1 LKKYIKKKLNKMDNI
16 TQIIVTVL
24 TVAGSAGIWKFLE
37 ARLKAKADDK
47 KASYQN
53 NDGVQYRD
61 DLKNRVR
68 NLESLLATSSEEKD
82 ELRENI
88 LTLTAEVNALRVKVE
103 YLEKENDRLKTIR

>member
-1 LKKYIKKKLNKMDNI
+1 MDNI
-16 TQIIVTVL
+16 TQIIITVV

-37 ARLKAKADDK
+37 ARLKAKSEDK
-47 KASYQN
+47 KTSYQN
-53 NDGVQYRD
+53 NDGIQYRD
-61 DLKNRVR
+61 DLKSRVR

>member
-1 LKKYIKKKLNKMDNI
+1 MDNI

-37 ARLKAKADDK
+37 ARLKAKSDDK
-47 KASYQN
+47 KINLQN

-68 NLESLLATSSEEKD
+68 NLESLLAKSSDEKEDLRKQVLGLVEE
-82 ELRENI
+82 
-88 LTLTAEVNALRVKVE
+88 VSALRIKVE
-103 YLEKENDRLKTIR
+103 FLEKENDRLKTIR

>member
-1 LKKYIKKKLNKMDNI
+1 MDNI
-16 TQIIVTVL
+16 TQIIVTIL

-37 ARLKAKADDK
+37 ARLKAKSDDK
-47 KASYQN
+47 KVNYQN

-82 ELRENI
+82 ELREHVLR
-88 LTLTAEVNALRVKVE
+88 LTEEVSALRIKVE
-103 YLEKENDRLKTIR
+103 FLEKENDRLKAIR

>member
-37 ARLKAKADDK
+37 VRLKAKADDK
-47 KASYQN
+47 KINLQN

-82 ELRENI
+82 ELRNNI

>member
-1 LKKYIKKKLNKMDNI
+1 MDNI

-37 ARLKAKADDK
+37 ARLKAKTDDK
-47 KASYQN
+47 KINLQN

-68 NLESLLATSSEEKD
+68 NLESLLAKSSDEKEDLRKQVLGLVEE
-82 ELRENI
+82 
-88 LTLTAEVNALRVKVE
+88 VSALRIKVE
-103 YLEKENDRLKTIR
+103 FLEKENDRLKTMR

>member
-1 LKKYIKKKLNKMDNI
+1 MDNI

-37 ARLKAKADDK
+37 TRLKAKADDK
-47 KASYQN
+47 KINLQN

-68 NLESLLATSSEEKD
+68 NLESLLAKSSDEKEDLRKQVLGLVEE
-82 ELRENI
+82 
-88 LTLTAEVNALRVKVE
+88 VSALRIKVE
-103 YLEKENDRLKTIR
+103 FLEKENDRLKTIR